1 MLRLILLAVAAIVV
15 VAVGWV
21 VLPRSTSRPEA
32 NLSTPVA
39 SPADPNAFVVHDA
52 PPPSAPLPP
61 VPTAPQAA
69 TAQSGV
75 AQTGAA
81 QTATPQPDG
90 PATPD
95 LDAAMQRLRAA
106 NADSSAGAPALPPTQ
121 PQLAAPPPVITPTPP
136 QTTPAAPPP
145 ASRWTN
151 VTAQGG
157 RWRMV
162 SSATGYTIEIDLG
175 ASRVAQVHVA
185 PAFAQLASPAM
196 NQRVDYLKQ
205 TILQNFPPESAS
217 YTFARDGS
225 VSLDN

>member
-1 MLRLILLAVAAIVV
+1 MIRLFLLALAAVV
-15 VAVGWV
+15 IVAVGWF
-21 VLPRSTSRPEA
+21 VLPRNMTRPDA
-32 NLSTPVA
+32 NLSTVA
-39 SPADPNAFVVHDA
+39 ANPPDPNAFVVHDA
-52 PPPSAPLPP
+52 PPPASPLPP

-69 TAQSGV
+69 TTQPGPSPA
-75 AQTGAA
+75 
-81 QTATPQPDG
+81 ATPQPDA

-106 NADSSAGAPALPPTQ
+106 NADSSAVAAPSPQ
-121 PQLAAPPPVITPTPP
+121 PQAAAPPPPVIAPTPP
-136 QTTPAAPPP
+136 QTTPVAPPP

-162 SSATGYTIEIDLG
+162 PSATGYTIEIDLG
-175 ASRVAQVHVA
+175 AGRVAEVHVA
-185 PAFAQLASPAM
+185 PAFAQLASAAM

-225 VSLDN
+225 LALDN